1 MDIKTVLIVG
11 SGAMGSGIAY
21 VSAANG
27 YNVILNDISQE
38 ILDKAMDRIRYD
50 VMRGIDKGKLD
61 MKTAEA
67 LIGRIKTN
75 PNLEDAAKSFDL
87 MIEAVFENMD
97 VKKEIFKK
105 VDAIA
110 PEHALLA
117 SNTSTLSI
125 TELASVTNRPEK
137 VLGLHFF
144 NPPAAMKLVEVIKG
158 EQTSDEVIE
167 IGKNFATSV
176 GKTPVVAKDSPG
188 FIVNRILVPVMI
200 EAVRLLE
207 AGVASKEDIDKAMT
221 LGANMPVG
229 PLTLAD
235 AVGLD
240 VALAATKTLEA
251 KFGECYSP
259 PKILVDLVEQGH
271 LGMKSGKGF
280 YEYSK

>member
-1 MDIKTVLIVG
+1 MEIKTVLIVG

-21 VSAANG
+21 VTAANG

-67 LIGRIKTN
+67 LIGRIKPN
-75 PNLEDAAKSFDL
+75 PNLEDAGKNFDL
-87 MIEAVFENMD
+87 MVEAVFENMD

-105 VDAIA
+105 VDAVA
-110 PEHALLA
+110 PEHAILA

-125 TELASVTNRPEK
+125 TELASVTNRPER

-158 EQTSDEVIE
+158 EKTSDEVIE
-167 IGKNFATSV
+167 LGKSFATSV
-176 GKTPVVAKDSPG
+176 GKTPVIAKDSPG
-188 FIVNRILVPVMI
+188 FIVNRILVPVMV

-240 VALAATKTLEA
+240 VALAATRTLEA